1 MSEQLQNSK
10 DQQLQATQKKYL
22 RSLAGDKEL
31 QQTLV
36 YGALMY
42 GLKPDKIE
50 IDIAT
55 RFTKKN
61 YPTLTLENVL
71 EAFELNTTGK
81 NWTLVEPYGNFS
93 NLFIGKV
100 LTAYELWLRSKTLR
114 EIKALPE
121 PVKNGTGNFTSNI
134 ATLLSI
140 PNHLLQGELR
150 SAGHATGSF
159 LVNSTIGILGTL
171 HLKYLQ
177 LT

>member
-1 MSEQLQNSK
+1 
-10 DQQLQATQKKYL
+10 
-22 RSLAGDKEL
+22 
-31 QQTLV
+31 
-36 YGALMY
+36 MY

-81 NWTLVEPYGNFS
+81 NWTLIEPYGSFS

-100 LTAYELWLRSKTLR
+100 LTAYEVWLRSKTLR

-121 PVKNGTGNFTSNI
+121 PVKNDLISHEE
-134 ATLLSI
+134 AKPMLKALAK
-140 PNHLLQGELR
+140 ELKK
-150 SAGHATGSF
+150 
-159 LVNSTIGILGTL
+159 ID
-171 HLKYLQ
+171 LKFRINNKRQ
-177 LT
+177 K

>member
-1 MSEQLQNSK
+1 M
-10 DQQLQATQKKYL
+10 
-22 RSLAGDKEL
+22 AGEKEL

-81 NWTLVEPYGNFS
+81 NWTLIEPYGSFS

-100 LTAYELWLRSKTLR
+100 LTAYEVWLRSKTLR

-121 PVKNGTGNFTSNI
+121 PVKNDLISHEE
-134 ATLLSI
+134 AKPMLKALAK
-140 PNHLLQGELR
+140 ELKK
-150 SAGHATGSF
+150 
-159 LVNSTIGILGTL
+159 ID
-171 HLKYLQ
+171 LKFRINNKRQ
-177 LT
+177 K